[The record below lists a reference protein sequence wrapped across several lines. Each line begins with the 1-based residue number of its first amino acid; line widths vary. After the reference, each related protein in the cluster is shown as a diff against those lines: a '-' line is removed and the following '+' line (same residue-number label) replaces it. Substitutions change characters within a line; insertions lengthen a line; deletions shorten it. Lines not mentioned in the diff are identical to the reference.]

1 MKNFLIKQYEQN
13 NRFKISHNYLSEQFK
28 NSDKTLKDIKRLLS
42 EGDFTLGKKVIDL
55 EILFSKLTGT
65 KYAFG
70 VGSGTDAIFLSLK
83 ALDLKPGDEVITSS
97 FTFYATIGAI
107 VTAGL
112 KPVFCDIG
120 EDLNID
126 PNLIEKKITKKTKV
140 ILPVHWAGKVCYM
153 DSIMKIANKYNL
165 NVIEDSCHAIGA
177 NYKKKSAGSFGI
189 SGCFSFHP
197 LKNINVW
204 GDGGIICTNDKK
216 FANKISLLRNHGL
229 INRNECKI
237 FGYNS
242 RLDTLQAIVAYNLIK
257 KNLKHITNRRIF
269 NSQYLDKKL
278 SKLDQINIPQRKAKN
293 SKTVYHLY
301 QIRVKEQKKLTN
313 YLKKKGVDAKIHYPI
328 PIHKQKAYLSKF
340 KRRYKDLNITDMVS
354 KEIISLPVHEFVTK
368 KDLDFMVNIIKDF
381 YKNK

>member
-13 NRFKISHNYLSEQFK
+13 NKFKISHNYLSEQFK
-28 NSDKTLKDIKRLLS
+28 NSDKILKDIKKLLS

-126 PNLIEKKITKKTKV
+126 PKLIEKKITKKTKV

-257 KNLKHITNRRIF
+257 KNLKYITNRRIF

-328 PIHKQKAYLSKF
+328 PIHKQKAYLNKF

-354 KEIISLPVHEFVTK
+354 KEIISLPVHEFVIK

>member
-28 NSDKTLKDIKRLLS
+28 NSDKILKDIKKLLS

-126 PNLIEKKITKKTKV
+126 PKLIEKKITKKTKV

-257 KNLKHITNRRIF
+257 KNLKYITNRRIF

-328 PIHKQKAYLSKF
+328 PIHKQKAYLNKF